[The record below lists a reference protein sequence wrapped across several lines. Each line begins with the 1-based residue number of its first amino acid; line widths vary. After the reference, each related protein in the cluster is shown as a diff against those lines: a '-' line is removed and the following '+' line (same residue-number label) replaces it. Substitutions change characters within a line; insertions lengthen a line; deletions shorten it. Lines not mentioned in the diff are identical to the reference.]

1 MDRRKFITN
10 SIIVSGGVTFAPILH
25 QHPRYGFPVACF
37 DHRSFSESGR
47 RSPALTTEASA
58 KVITSLYELF
68 RNPELNYHPYV
79 RWWWNGNKVEAVE
92 LIRELRLLKAA
103 GIGGVEINPVEF
115 PSRYEGDD
123 LGKTSVK
130 WLSNEWID
138 LLKKV
143 FDEARSLGIVCDLIV
158 GSGWPFGSESLPPDK
173 RSQVVVITVKKL
185 KGPVDYEISEFELF
199 KEADPAI
206 SSPFP
211 GRTMELLSLL
221 LVPDPLENISQ
232 VIPIALKPGDESF
245 KIPVPDGKYAL
256 YALVKINAFMEVI
269 NGAPGATGP
278 VLDHYNG
285 EAVRK
290 YLEKMSGAIEKKT
303 GPLSNHIR
311 ALFTDSMEL
320 EGSNWC
326 EGMRDEFIKRNGYD
340 IFPFLPFVLFKTG
353 AMGNV
358 TDFRYGVTL
367 SSEMESDVRRMR
379 YDFDLTKAE
388 IIRENFTK
396 TYIDWC
402 KELNVKS
409 RAQAY
414 GRGLFPLESSFDYDI
429 PEGESWTMNWLK
441 HKVGEEMPESDYRRG
456 RAYTMVNKFVSSAAH
471 LKGKRIVSCEEMT
484 DTYTV
489 FNTSLEN
496 LKIGSDQSIISGI
509 THSIFH
515 GYNYSPPEAP
525 YPGWIRYGSYYNEN
539 NTWWPYFHLFNAYK
553 GRLSAL
559 LQNVTMYADIA
570 ILPPLEDMWSLIGA
584 QMEPFPSITHVDYFT
599 LVWEAINKNGNGCD
613 YISQPVIRNAEM
625 KGGFMNY
632 GPRKYS
638 TIFLVKVDSLH
649 PETAARLLDF
659 LVNGG
664 RIFCIESLPSAS
676 PGYKNFKERDKEVR
690 ILTDKMKEYSD
701 RFILLEKPEK
711 DFIGWFRGVQEKYR
725 ISPYL
730 KLEKPGPFVMQN
742 RYRDDHGSEYLY
754 LINSHI
760 FEAHET
766 RISFSK
772 EITSK
777 RYGWIWDPETGNRY
791 RIKPDINNSINLHM
805 GPAESFLFVF
815 DRESKGPEWRPVPRS
830 GSSVIK
836 LDEGWSGE
844 LDHCRDGSVKTVK
857 MNTLKDLKDIQE
869 LVNFAGT
876 VTYLNSFIIN
886 GQFSKSY
893 LNLGKAYGLCE
904 VILNGKNLG
913 VRWYGDKIYSIGEFV
928 KEGKNDIEIK
938 VVTSMGNY
946 MKSLTDNP
954 IAQYWTNEKN
964 KVQPLQSMG
973 LIGPVTLY

>member
-1 MDRRKFITN
+1 MERRKFISQSALATAGFSFAN
-10 SIIVSGGVTFAPILH
+10 KLHPLFDSVSDANIYL
-25 QHPRYGFPVACF
+25 PVAC
-37 DHRSFSESGR
+37 R
-47 RSPALTTEASA
+47 PLPVA
-58 KVITSLYELF
+58 SLYDLF
-68 RNPELNYHPYV
+68 KNPGLNYHPYV
-79 RWWWNGNKVEAVE
+79 RWWWNGNKVEAGE

-115 PSRYEGDD
+115 PTRFEGDD
-123 LGKTSVK
+123 LGKPSVK
-130 WLSNEWID
+130 WLSEEWIG
-138 LLKKV
+138 LLKIV
-143 FDEARSLGIVCDLIV
+143 FDEAKSLGLVCDLIV
-158 GSGWPFGSESLPPDK
+158 GSGWPFGSESLPPDE
-173 RSQVVVITVKKL
+173 RSQVVVIAVKKL
-185 KGPVDYEISEFELF
+185 KGPADFEISEFELF
-199 KEADPAI
+199 READPAI

-211 GRTMELLSLL
+211 GRTMELLSLQ
-221 LVPDPLENISQ
+221 LVPDPLEDISQ
-232 VIPIALKPGDESF
+232 CVPLSFKPGEQTVKLS
-245 KIPVPDGKYAL
+245 VPDGKYAL

-278 VLDHYNG
+278 VLDHYNM

-290 YLEKMSGAIEKKT
+290 YLKKMSGAIEKKT

-320 EGSNWC
+320 EGSNWF

-402 KELNVKS
+402 RELNVKS

-471 LKGKRIVSCEEMT
+471 LKGKRLVSCEEMT

-496 LKIGSDQSIISGI
+496 LKIGSDQSVISGI

-515 GYNYSPPEAP
+515 GFNYSPQEAP
-525 YPGWIRYGSYYNEN
+525 YPGWIRYGAWYNEN
-539 NTWWPYFHLFNAYK
+539 NTWWPYFNLFNAYK

-570 ILPPLEDMWSLIGA
+570 ILPPVDDMWSLIGA

-613 YISQPVIRNAEM
+613 YVSQPVIRDAEM

-638 TIFLVKVDSLH
+638 TIFLVEVDSLH
-649 PETAARLLDF
+649 PETAAKLLDF
-659 LVNGG
+659 ILKGG
-664 RIFCIESLPSAS
+664 RIFCIESVPSAS
-676 PGYKNFKERDKEVR
+676 PGYKNFKERDNEVR
-690 ILTDKMKEYSD
+690 LLVDKMKELPD
-701 RFILLEKPEK
+701 RFILLEKPGK
-711 DFIGWFRGVQEKYR
+711 DFIGWFKQIQDKYQ

-730 KLEKPGPFVMQN
+730 KIEKPDPFVMQN
-742 RYRDDHGSEYLY
+742 RYQGDNGSEVIY

-760 FEAHET
+760 HNSHDT
-766 RISFSK
+766 RISFSE
-772 EITSK
+772 EITTK
-777 RYGWIWDPETGNRY
+777 RYGWIWDPETGNRF
-791 RIKPDINNSINLHM
+791 RIRLEKNNSLKIVI
-805 GPAESFLFVF
+805 GPAGSMLFIF
-815 DRESKGPEWRPVPRS
+815 DKESKGPEWKPLPRS
-830 GSSVIK
+830 GATEIN
-836 LDEGWSGE
+836 LDEGWKGE
-844 LDHCRDGSVKTVK
+844 FVHCRDSSVKTIE
-857 MNTLKDLKDIQE
+857 MDTLKDLKDIAE

-876 VTYLNSFIIN
+876 ITYLNSFSIS
-886 GQFSKSY
+886 GQFSKLH

-913 VRWYGDKIYSIGEFV
+913 VRWYGDKIYSIGEFL
-928 KEGKNDIEIK
+928 KEGKNEIEIK

-954 IAQYWTNEKN
+954 IGQYWTNEKN

-973 LIGPVTLY
+973 LIGPVTIY

>member
-1 MDRRKFITN
+1 MDRRKFISD
-10 SIIVSGGVTFAPILH
+10 SIIYSSGLAFVNRHYPLSKYCKD
-25 QHPRYGFPVACF
+25 PDEWPPVA
-37 DHRSFSESGR
+37 RS
-47 RSPALTTEASA
+47 RSPVA
-58 KVITSLYELF
+58 SLYELF
-68 RNPELNYHPYV
+68 KNPPMNYHPYV
-79 RWWWNGNKVEAVE
+79 RWWWNGNKVEAKE
-92 LIRELRLLKAA
+92 LIRELRLLHAA

-115 PSRYEGDD
+115 PTRFEGDD
-123 LGKTSVK
+123 LGKPSVK
-130 WLSNEWID
+130 WLSDEWID
-138 LLKKV
+138 LLKIV
-143 FDEARSLGIVCDLIV
+143 FDEAKLLGMVCDLIV
-158 GSGWPFGSESLPPDK
+158 GSGWPFGSESLPQDE
-173 RSQVVVITVKKL
+173 RSQVVVIAVKKL
-185 KGPVDYEISEFELF
+185 TGPLDYEISKFELF

-211 GRTMELLSLL
+211 GRTMELLSLQ
-221 LVPDPLENISQ
+221 LVPDPLENIEQTES
-232 VIPIALKPGDESF
+232 IHLKPGDESV
-245 KIPVPDGKYAL
+245 KISVPEGKYAL
-256 YALVKINAFMEVI
+256 YGLVKINAFMEVI

-278 VLDHYNG
+278 VLDHYNR
-285 EAVRK
+285 EAVTK
-290 YLEKMSGAIEKKT
+290 YLEKMSGTIEKKT
-303 GPLSNHIR
+303 GPLSGHIR

-320 EGSNWC
+320 EGSNWY
-326 EGMRDEFIKRNGYD
+326 EGMRNEFIKRNGYD

-367 SSEMESDVRRMR
+367 SSELESDVRRMR
-379 YDFDLTKAE
+379 YGFEVTKAE

-396 TYIDWC
+396 IYINWC
-402 KELNVKS
+402 KELKVKS

-456 RAYTMVNKFVSSAAH
+456 RAYTMINKFVSSAAH
-471 LKGKRIVSCEEMT
+471 LKSKRLVSCEEMT

-496 LKIGSDQSIISGI
+496 LKIGSDQSVISGI

-515 GYNYSPPEAP
+515 GFNYSPPEAP
-525 YPGWIRYGSYYNEN
+525 YPGWIRYGAYYNEK
-539 NTWWPYFHLFNAYK
+539 NTWWPYFHLINEYK

-570 ILPPLEDMWSLIGA
+570 ILPPLDDMWSLIGA

-613 YISQPVIRNAEM
+613 YVSQPVIRDAEM
-625 KGGFMNY
+625 NAGFMHY
-632 GPRKYS
+632 GTRRYS

-649 PETAARLLDF
+649 PETAGKLLDF
-659 LVNGG
+659 IFSGG
-664 RIFCIESLPSAS
+664 RVFCIESVPSAS
-676 PGYKNFKERDKEVR
+676 PGYKNFKVKDEEIR
-690 ILTDKMKEYSD
+690 ILVEKMKEFPE

-711 DFIGWFRGVQEKYR
+711 DFTGWYKRVQEKYN
-725 ISPYL
+725 IKPYL
-730 KLEKPGPFVMQN
+730 TIEKPDPFVMQN
-742 RYRDDHGSEYLY
+742 RYQGDNGTEVIY
-754 LINSHI
+754 LINSHN
-760 FEAHET
+760 HNSHNT

-791 RIKPDINNSINLHM
+791 RIKPDRDNSLILHM

-815 DRESKGPEWRPVPRS
+815 DNVSKGPEWKPIPAS
-830 GSSVIK
+830 GASEIIVNEVWIVQFT
-836 LDEGWSGE
+836 
-844 LDHCRDGSVKTVK
+844 HCRDGSVKTIE
-857 MNTLKDLKDIQE
+857 MNTLCDIKDIPE
-869 LVNFAGT
+869 LFNFAGT
-876 VTYLNSFIIN
+876 ITYINSFSIT
-886 GQFSKSY
+886 GQSIKSY
-893 LNLGKAYGLCE
+893 LNLGKVHGLCE
-904 VILNGKNLG
+904 VILNGNNLG
-913 VRWYGDKIYSIGEFV
+913 VRWYGERIYSISESL
-928 KEGKNDIEIK
+928 KEGKNEIEIR

-973 LIGPVTLY
+973 LIGPVTINKTT